1 MKKTFFSILSLGI
14 IVFNSCNNSNTKTES
29 EGHDMNKDT
38 IQHAGTPDDKEVKI
52 VAVTYPSID
61 AKAAASIKEIVD
73 YYLQIKNALA
83 NDNGNEAA
91 KGGKA
96 MEEVMSKLDKSLF
109 TSEQK
114 KTYDQIE
121 EDLKEDAEHIGK
133 NGDKIKHQREH
144 FSTMSA
150 DVYYLIKA
158 FGAGKPI
165 YHDHCPMYDEGKGAM
180 WLSEMKEIKN
190 PYYGAKCPLVV
201 QLKKLL
207 NRN

>member
-1 MKKTFFSILSLGI
+1 MKKTFFSIFSLGI
-14 IVFNSCNNSNTKTES
+14 IVFTSCNNSNTKIES

-38 IQHAGTPDDKEVKI
+38 IQHGGTLDDKEVKI

-121 EDLKEDAEHIGK
+121 EDLKEDAEHISK

-150 DVYYLIKA
+150 DVYYLVKA
-158 FGAGKPI
+158 FGAGKLI

-180 WLSEMKEIKN
+180 WLSEIKEIKN
-190 PYYGAKCPLVV
+190 PFYGAEMPTCGSVEEIIK
-201 QLKKLL
+201 
-207 NRN
+207 